1 MRGGLGES
9 QALSECRAGGI
20 RWGIGLLGLVEEA
33 WRGVVGREE
42 IKELANGKELRGQL
56 KVRGEETVFEKRKP
70 QGVFII

>member
-20 RWGIGLLGLVEEA
+20 RWDIGFLGLVEEA
-33 WRGVVGREE
+33 WRGVVGQEE

-56 KVRGEETVFEKRKP
+56 KVRGEETVSARRGSLRES
-70 QGVFII
+70 